1 MDYEV
6 FGGVSIEEIN
16 SIAQVFIDTTK
27 RLTNKE
33 VIIYSDLSNA
43 QNTFGRELSDK
54 YQLWLAYYGDE
65 NQLQNIQTNWET
77 WIGLQYTDRG
87 LVDGINGTVDR
98 DIYTKEIFLDDTSE
112 IPITENPNS
121 NINTETIEYVV
132 KKGDTLS
139 QIAQRYGTTV
149 QELVQINNI
158 QNPNL
163 IFPGQILKILTNST
177 INGSETR
184 GTGDIIYT
192 VQRGNTLSQIARAY
206 GVSVQHIVEINNI
219 QNPNLIFP
227 GQKLRITDSTNQTLN
242 TYVPNN
248 NANKYIVKRGD
259 SLWRISRRYG
269 VSVAYLV
276 RINKIKNPNLIF
288 PGQVI
293 NV

>member
-1 MDYEV
+1 M
-6 FGGVSIEEIN
+6 
-16 SIAQVFIDTTK
+16 
-27 RLTNKE
+27 
-33 VIIYSDLSNA
+33 
-43 QNTFGRELSDK
+43 
-54 YQLWLAYYGDE
+54 
-65 NQLQNIQTNWET
+65 
-77 WIGLQYTDRG
+77 QYTDRG